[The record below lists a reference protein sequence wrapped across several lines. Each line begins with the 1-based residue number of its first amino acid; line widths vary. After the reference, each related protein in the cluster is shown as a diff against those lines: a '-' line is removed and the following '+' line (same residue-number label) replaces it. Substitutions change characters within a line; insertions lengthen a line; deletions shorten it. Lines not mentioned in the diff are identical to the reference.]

1 MIRTK
6 TAVDIQVAV
15 ARLLKTVSIA
25 ARIVKPSSPAASSP
39 VNVDIPS
46 VAAKLI
52 DGFLGAFLAFSK
64 ARHEEIATSNW
75 L

>member
-6 TAVDIQVAV
+6 TAVDIQVVV

-46 VAAKLI
+46 VAGKLI
-52 DGFLGAFLAFSK
+52 EDF
-64 ARHEEIATSNW
+64 
-75 L
+75 